1 MDSLDSAFFSS
12 YNRFFRGKDIFQ
24 SVDGINSSSFISIFK
39 GLFNMHFGEFDK
51 FELGIGLGCSV
62 NGINGFTGILF
73 VSSIN

>member
-1 MDSLDSAFFSS
+1 
-12 YNRFFRGKDIFQ
+12 
-24 SVDGINSSSFISIFK
+24 VDGINSSSFISIFK